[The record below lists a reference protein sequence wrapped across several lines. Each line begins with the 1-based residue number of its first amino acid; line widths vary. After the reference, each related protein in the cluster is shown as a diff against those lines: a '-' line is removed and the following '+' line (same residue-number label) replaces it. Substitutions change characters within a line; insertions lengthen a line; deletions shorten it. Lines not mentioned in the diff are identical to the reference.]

1 MKCFRTL
8 LVWLMLLAIPLQGF
22 AAASSA
28 LCAAANAPLASHVAA
43 SMEEGHCAELDSA
56 APDSA
61 APDSAAPDSAAP
73 DSAAPDSAAPDSA
86 AADSP
91 AKCSNCAFC
100 CVGMAIA
107 PAFPAPGAAPPL
119 ASELIAYAAM
129 HVTAHIPGGLE
140 RPPHSPIA

>member
-22 AAASSA
+22 AAASLA
-28 LCAAANAPLASHVAA
+28 LCDAAGAPAASHVAA
-43 SMEEGHCAELDSA
+43 ASMHEGHCAE
-56 APDSA
+56 PDST
-61 APDSAAPDSAAP
+61 AP
-73 DSAAPDSAAPDSA
+73 
-86 AADSP
+86 DSP
-91 AKCSNCAFC
+91 AKCSSCAFC

-107 PAFPAPGAAPPL
+107 PAFAALTSPRPL
-119 ASELIAYAAM
+119 ASEPIAYAAM

>member
-1 MKCFRTL
+1 MKCFRTW
-8 LVWLMLLAIPLQGF
+8 LVWLLLLAIPLQGF
-22 AAASSA
+22 AAASMA
-28 LCAAANAPLASHVAA
+28 LCEAARASLASHVVAA
-43 SMEEGHCAELDSA
+43 GMDEGHCAAPDSA
-56 APDSA
+56 PPDSA
-61 APDSAAPDSAAP
+61 APDSA
-73 DSAAPDSAAPDSA
+73 
-86 AADSP
+86 

-107 PAFPAPGAAPPL
+107 PAFAAPAAAPPL

>member
-1 MKCFRTL
+1 MTSLRTL
-8 LVWLMLLAIPLQGF
+8 LVWLLLLAIPLQGF

-28 LCAAANAPLASHVAA
+28 LCAAARTPLAGQVAA
-43 SMEEGHCAELDSA
+43 SMDQGHCAEPDNA

-61 APDSAAPDSAAP
+61 
-73 DSAAPDSAAPDSA
+73 
-86 AADSP
+86 

-100 CVGMAIA
+100 CVGIAIA
-107 PAFPAPGAAPPL
+107 PAWAALTGARAL
-119 ASELIAYAAM
+119 ASEPIAYAAM

>member
-28 LCAAANAPLASHVAA
+28 LCAAANAPLASHAVA
-43 SMEEGHCAELDSA
+43 SMDEGHCDKADSA
-56 APDSA
+56 AP
-61 APDSAAPDSAAP
+61 
-73 DSAAPDSAAPDSA
+73 
-86 AADSP
+86 DSP

>member
-22 AAASSA
+22 AAASSS
-28 LCAAANAPLASHVAA
+28 LCEAAGAPVASHVAA
-43 SMEEGHCAELDSA
+43 ASMDEGHCAE
-56 APDSA
+56 PDSA
-61 APDSAAPDSAAP
+61 APDSAKPDST
-73 DSAAPDSAAPDSA
+73 
-86 AADSP
+86 
-91 AKCSNCAFC
+91 AKCSSCAFC

-107 PAFPAPGAAPPL
+107 PAFAALAAAHPL
-119 ASELIAYAAM
+119 ASEPIAYAAM

>member
-1 MKCFRTL
+1 MTFFRTW

-22 AAASSA
+22 AAASSL
-28 LCAAANAPLASHVAA
+28 LCEAPGKPVASHVGAN
-43 SMEEGHCAELDSA
+43 MHEGHCAGLDSTPPDDA
-56 APDSA
+56 KPDSTA
-61 APDSAAPDSAAP
+61 AG
-73 DSAAPDSAAPDSA
+73 
-86 AADSP
+86 SP

-107 PAFPAPGAAPPL
+107 PAFGVAAEARPL
-119 ASELIAYAAM
+119 ASEAIAYAAM

>member
-8 LVWLMLLAIPLQGF
+8 LMWLMLLAIPLQGF

-28 LCAAANAPLASHVAA
+28 LCEAATAPLASHAAAA
-43 SMEEGHCAELDSA
+43 SMDEGHCDEPGSA
-56 APDSA
+56 TPDSA
-61 APDSAAPDSAAP
+61 
-73 DSAAPDSAAPDSA
+73 
-86 AADSP
+86 

-107 PAFPAPGAAPPL
+107 PACPAPGTAPPL
-119 ASELIAYAAM
+119 ASELIAYAPM

>member
-28 LCAAANAPLASHVAA
+28 LCEAATAPLASHAVA
-43 SMEEGHCAELDSA
+43 SMDERHCAEPDSAAQDSAAQESA
-56 APDSA
+56 APDS
-61 APDSAAPDSAAP
+61 PV
-73 DSAAPDSAAPDSA
+73 
-86 AADSP
+86 
-91 AKCSNCAFC
+91 KCSSCAFC

-107 PAFPAPGAAPPL
+107 PAFPAQGAAPPL

>member
-28 LCAAANAPLASHVAA
+28 LCGAAAAPAASHVAA
-43 SMEEGHCAELDSA
+43 SMDQGHCATPDQP
-56 APDSA
+56 APDT
-61 APDSAAPDSAAP
+61 PY
-73 DSAAPDSAAPDSA
+73 
-86 AADSP
+86 
-91 AKCSNCAFC
+91 KCSHCAFC
-100 CVGMAIA
+100 CVGMTIA
-107 PAFPAPGAAPPL
+107 PAFAAPAAAHPL
-119 ASELIAYAAM
+119 ASEPIAYAAM

>member
-22 AAASSA
+22 AAASAA
-28 LCAAANAPLASHVAA
+28 LCDAAKAPAASHVAGG
-43 SMEEGHCAELDSA
+43 MDGGHCAEPESA
-56 APDSA
+56 APDSP
-61 APDSAAPDSAAP
+61 AP
-73 DSAAPDSAAPDSA
+73 
-86 AADSP
+86 DSP
-91 AKCSNCAFC
+91 AKCSSCAFC

-107 PAFPAPGAAPPL
+107 PAFAALASPRPL
-119 ASELIAYAAM
+119 ASEPIDYAAM

>member
-1 MKCFRTL
+1 MTFFRTW

-22 AAASSA
+22 AAASSL
-28 LCAAANAPLASHVAA
+28 LCDAPGKPVASRVGANMH
-43 SMEEGHCAELDSA
+43 EGHCAGPDSA
-56 APDSA
+56 PPDSA
-61 APDSAAPDSAAP
+61 APDT
-73 DSAAPDSAAPDSA
+73 AAPDSA
-86 AADSP
+86 AAGSP

-107 PAFPAPGAAPPL
+107 PAVGVAAEARPL
-119 ASELIAYAAM
+119 ASEPIAYAAM

>member
-1 MKCFRTL
+1 MTSLRTL
-8 LVWLMLLAIPLQGF
+8 LVWLLLLAIPLQGF

-28 LCAAANAPLASHVAA
+28 LCEAARAPVVSMDESHC
-43 SMEEGHCAELDSA
+43 HQ
-56 APDSA
+56 P
-61 APDSAAPDSAAP
+61 
-73 DSAAPDSAAPDSA
+73 
-86 AADSP
+86 DSP

-107 PAFPAPGAAPPL
+107 PAFAALADARAL
-119 ASELIAYAAM
+119 ASERIAYAAV

>member
-1 MKCFRTL
+1 MTSLRTL
-8 LVWLMLLAIPLQGF
+8 LIWLLLLAIPLQGF

-28 LCAAANAPLASHVAA
+28 LCEAARVPVASQVVA
-43 SMEEGHCAELDSA
+43 SMDEGHCHQ
-56 APDSA
+56 PDSPA
-61 APDSAAPDSAAP
+61 
-73 DSAAPDSAAPDSA
+73 
-86 AADSP
+86 SP

-107 PAFPAPGAAPPL
+107 PAFAALADARAL
-119 ASELIAYAAM
+119 ASERIAYAAV